1 MTREEA
7 LAQLDA
13 SSAHLRGQAAR
24 ALGTLGQA
32 GDLTR
37 LRKALNA
44 ETVSHVN
51 YALQD
56 TIRRLAH
63 QQLPD
68 LLAADDADVISEDV
82 RQQIYGQAVEWIT
95 GFLLHEIAS
104 PIGLVRLAAKRE
116 LGTLWENSETKR
128 HLESVN
134 RVFEAIETLKNA
146 AAVPRPQEFDLSA
159 LIDELINTYPPETT
173 AWISTIGARPC
184 LIKGD
189 PSLIRMVVVNG
200 LRNAVEA
207 QEAAGRA
214 PQPHDVT
221 VSWGETDIDYWV
233 SLLDHGLGINGPI
246 ETAFEIGNSTKKN
259 HTGFGLAIARQA
271 VETMIGSLVLE
282 PAKDGGALYT
292 ARWRK

>member
-7 LAQLDA
+7 LEHLTA

-24 ALGTLGQA
+24 VLGAVGSA
-32 GDLTR
+32 SDLPS
-37 LRKALNA
+37 LRRAQKL
-44 ETVSHVN
+44 ETVSYVN

-56 TIRRLAH
+56 SIRRLL
-63 QQLPD
+63 QQQPPE
-68 LLAADDADVISEDV
+68 LLAPDENNVISEDV
-82 RQQIYGQAVEWIT
+82 RRQIYGQAVEWIT

-116 LGTLWENSETKR
+116 LADRWDGSESKR
-128 HLESVN
+128 HLESVV

-146 AAVPRPQEFDLSA
+146 AAVPRPQEFDLAA
-159 LIDELINTYPPETT
+159 LLDELIATFPEDITG
-173 AWISTIGARPC
+173 WISAIGTRPFV
-184 LIKGD
+184 IKAD
-189 PSLIRMVVVNG
+189 PSLIRMVAVNG
-200 LRNAVEA
+200 LRNAVESL
-207 QEAAGRA
+207 QTVGRP
-214 PQPHDVT
+214 PQTHDVT
-221 VSWGETDIDYWV
+221 INWGETDVDYWLSV
-233 SLLDHGLGINGPI
+233 LDHGIGINGPI

-271 VETMIGSLVLE
+271 VETMIGSLNLE